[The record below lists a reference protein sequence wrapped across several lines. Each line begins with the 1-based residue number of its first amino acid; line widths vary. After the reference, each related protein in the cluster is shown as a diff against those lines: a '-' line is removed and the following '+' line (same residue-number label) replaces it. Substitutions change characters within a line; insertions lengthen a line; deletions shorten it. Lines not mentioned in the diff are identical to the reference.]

1 VVDSS
6 LPLGKNQGARSN
18 TMLNKEKLASYIDHT
33 LLASDATKEQLS
45 KLCKEAITYKF
56 ASVCVNSSRVKYCA
70 SLLKES
76 AVKVC
81 SVVGFPLGAMESSAK
96 AFETK
101 QALLDGAS
109 EIDMVI
115 NIGLLK
121 EREDAL
127 VIEDIRGVKNECK
140 DKILKVIIETCLLS
154 EEEKIRACKLAV
166 EGGADFVKTS
176 TGFSKSGATVEDVEL
191 MKKSV
196 PSHIKVK
203 AAGGVR
209 TFDDAQKMIAS
220 GADRIGTSG
229 GVAIIEGAVFDGS
242 Y

>member
-1 VVDSS
+1 
-6 LPLGKNQGARSN
+6 
-18 TMLNKEKLASYIDHT
+18 MLNKEKLASYIDHT
-33 LLASDATKEQLS
+33 LLASDATKEQLA
-45 KLCKEAITYKF
+45 KLCKEAINYNF

-76 AVKVC
+76 SVKVC
-81 SVVGFPLGAMESSAK
+81 SVVGFPLGAMESGAK
-96 AFETK
+96 AFEAK
-101 QALLDGAS
+101 QALFDGAT

-121 EREDAL
+121 EKEDTL
-127 VIEDIRGVKNECK
+127 VIEDIRRVKNECQ
-140 DKILKVIIETCLLS
+140 DKILKVIIETCLLT
-154 EEEKIRACKLAV
+154 EEEKIRACTLAV
-166 EGGADFVKTS
+166 EAGADFVKTS
-176 TGFSKSGATVEDVEL
+176 TGFSKSGATAEDVAL

-196 PSHIKVK
+196 PSHIKIK

-209 TFDDAQKMIAS
+209 TFEDALKMIAS

>member
-6 LPLGKNQGARSN
+6 LTLGKNQGARRVA
-18 TMLNKEKLASYIDHT
+18 MLNKKKLASYIDHT
-33 LLASDATKEQLS
+33 LLASDATKEQLA
-45 KLCKEAITYKF
+45 KLCKEAITFNF
-56 ASVCVNSSRVKYCA
+56 ASVCVNSSRVKYCV

-81 SVVGFPLGAMESSAK
+81 SVVGFPLGAMESCAK
-96 AFETK
+96 AFEAK
-101 QALLDGAS
+101 QAILDGAT

-140 DKILKVIIETCLLS
+140 DKILKVIIETSLLT
-154 EEEKIRACKLAV
+154 EEEKVRACKLAV

-176 TGFSKSGATVEDVEL
+176 TGFSKGGATAEDVTL

-196 PSHIKVK
+196 PSNIKVK

-229 GVAIIEGAVFDGS
+229 GVAIIEGATFDGS